1 MNLKDTEEGP
11 EVVSKLD
18 LLGRRDGGRT
28 RDLKG

>member
-1 MNLKDTEEGP
+1 MNLKHAGEGP
-11 EVVSKLD
+11 EVVKKLD